1 MWVITHALTGMALG
15 AVLGQRGAPVWA
27 VVAAALLLHV
37 LLDMVPHWDYVRTR
51 HRVIWSLGDV
61 GATAAL
67 LIWAATLGDAS
78 WAVLL
83 AGAVSALP
91 DLDVLDALWSGEH
104 RTRIF
109 PSHWSGFPH
118 GSAPPVPGTVVQA
131 AVWVASVLVMWNA
144 GW

>member
-1 MWVITHALTGMALG
+1 MWVITHMLTGMAVG
-15 AVLGQRGAPVWA
+15 AVLGARGAPVWA

-37 LLDMVPHWDYVRTR
+37 VLDMVPHWDYVYTERR
-51 HRVIWSLGDV
+51 AIWALADV
-61 GATAAL
+61 GASVAVL
-67 LIWAATLGDAS
+67 LWAATLGDAS

-91 DLDVLDALWSGEH
+91 DLDVLNALWPGE
-104 RTRIF
+104 RRIRLF

-118 GSAPPVPGTVVQA
+118 GSAAPVPGTVVQGA
-131 AVWVASVLVMWNA
+131 IAVLSVVVLVSA

>member
-1 MWVITHALTGMALG
+1 MWVVTHTLSGMAVG
-15 AVLGQRGAPVWA
+15 AVLGERAAPAWA

-37 LLDMVPHWDYVRTR
+37 VLDMVPHWDYVNTERR
-51 HRVIWSLGDV
+51 AVWAMADV
-61 GATAAL
+61 SAAGAL
-67 LIWAATLGDAS
+67 LLWAATLGDAS

-91 DLDVLDALWSGEH
+91 DLDVLNALWPGE
-104 RTRIF
+104 RRIRLF

-118 GSAPPVPGTVVQA
+118 GSAEPVPGTVVQG
-131 AVWVASVLVMWNA
+131 VVALFSLLVLGSA